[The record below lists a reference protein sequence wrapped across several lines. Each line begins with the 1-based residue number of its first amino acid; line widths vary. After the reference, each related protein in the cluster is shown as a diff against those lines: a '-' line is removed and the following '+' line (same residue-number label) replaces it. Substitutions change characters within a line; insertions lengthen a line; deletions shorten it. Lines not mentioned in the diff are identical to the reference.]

1 MMEIGLIAVHP
12 EFQRQGLGT
21 KLMDTVEGR
30 SNAGK
35 CTVGLVSCR
44 TDVIP
49 FFEKRGYVVSICVQ
63 CTHFSKNK
71 KCILQSHTSYFQQ
84 TLTKSIHEV
93 GKLYPDDL
101 GEKVVTRDD
110 LEWVIL
116 MKVRND

>member
-63 CTHFSKNK
+63 CTHFK
-71 KCILQSHTSYFQQ
+71 KKKQKMYF
-84 TLTKSIHEV
+84 TVTHFVFSANPHEIN
-93 GKLYPDDL
+93 
-101 GEKVVTRDD
+101 T
-110 LEWVIL
+110 
-116 MKVRND
+116 

>member
-1 MMEIGLIAVHP
+1 MEIGLIAVHP

-49 FFEKRGYVVSICVQ
+49 FFEKRGYVVSISHLCTMYSFFKKQKMYFTV
-63 CTHFSKNK
+63 THFVFSANP
-71 KCILQSHTSYFQQ
+71 
-84 TLTKSIHEV
+84 HEIN
-93 GKLYPDDL
+93 
-101 GEKVVTRDD
+101 T
-110 LEWVIL
+110 
-116 MKVRND
+116 

>member
-1 MMEIGLIAVHP
+1 MEIGPIAVHP
-12 EFQRQGLGT
+12 EFQRQGLGS

-63 CTHFSKNK
+63 CTHFLGKKIKNVSYSLKFRIFSKP
-71 KCILQSHTSYFQQ
+71 S
-84 TLTKSIHEV
+84 
-93 GKLYPDDL
+93 
-101 GEKVVTRDD
+101 
-110 LEWVIL
+110 
-116 MKVRND
+116 RNP